1 MGSRTSIGSVAPMAD
16 DLSEI
21 ACLFRAA
28 ARQLRTL
35 SRGPIRTRRDKTL
48 AIEAYLYK
56 NQMRLAPAFPPD
68 RCQETANLLEDFAD
82 KLEALMRSS

>member
-1 MGSRTSIGSVAPMAD
+1 MAD
-16 DLSEI
+16 ELSEI

-28 ARQLRTL
+28 AGQLRRL
-35 SRGPIRTRRDKTL
+35 SRGPIRTRLDKTV

-68 RCQETANLLEDFAD
+68 RCQETANLLEEFAEQ
-82 KLEALMRSS
+82 LEVLTRSERRP

>member
-1 MGSRTSIGSVAPMAD
+1 MAD

-28 ARQLRTL
+28 AGQLRTL
-35 SRGPIRTRRDKTL
+35 SRGPIRTRLDTTV
-48 AIEAYLYK
+48 AIEAYLYRD
-56 NQMRLAPAFPPD
+56 QMRLAPAFPAD
-68 RCQETANLLEDFAD
+68 RCQETANLLEDFAE